1 MSGHYGGPPYFRKNN
16 ATFHCEHKILKGDN
30 LNMVDFIEWS
40 DLGLKRLFNPN
51 NSEFLPIEE
60 QLKLY
65 KQRDLSKT
73 KYYKTVI
80 KIWGN
85 SKPRKRLIVA
95 PKMERVE
102 GVDIQVKSP
111 PVRLQPIE
119 GQKGREWSKED
130 WVLSE
135 AEKLKLHDEELAE
148 KRETFKTWYD
158 EQRQL
163 RESLDSLG
171 VSESWLARK
180 SDRTPLEEKLYRK
193 MVEERLPKTETVQSR
208 LEDKSREDAA
218 FLSRLTSRSGRSTMS
233 IRHVEKS
240 RSPTPVRVDSP
251 VILTPPPEAL
261 AIIVKHLN
269 NKRMRLIDLFTRAD
283 KDKNWM
289 ITKEEF
295 QNCIKDAKI
304 PLADDLLEELVHSL
318 DHDMNDQLDYRE
330 LARGIKEYQREE
342 RRYRKARMRV
352 KSETN
357 SSKSKDLDKQGS
369 SRSSPHTKSRSSPSR
384 PSSKATDKRVKSAA
398 SEHSHISF
406 AVSEVSTVS
415 LEVPKV
421 DITEQVHIAP
431 DTMIMKR
438 KKEKVFNKQAQ
449 MTSAG
454 KKRSKSGNKGKVK
467 TGNRAV
473 DNHALASTLSG
484 ETAEGIDR
492 YREARLKEYHK
503 LLQMC
508 EERSIPLTQQLLE
521 RALLSPGDKN
531 ISRIGKKITQPGS
544 SVLVSSHFADPPA
557 RPRTPIEVKHA
568 DKVHR
573 SRTGELLMEAK
584 HTYPQR
590 RYIEPQKSVMNLS
603 TGKAFVAPKIDSWL
617 TFEEYDELTRHLQKR
632 YVVLDGKADKQSVRA
647 GHMLNKIRLC
657 MDDMDSA
664 VGVATVY
671 QSTHQKKPSN
681 LGYNNNLRT
690 WPTDSGYIQFADITQ
705 QKRYTIDPK

>member
-1 MSGHYGGPPYFRKNN
+1 
-16 ATFHCEHKILKGDN
+16 
-30 LNMVDFIEWS
+30 MVDFIQWS
-40 DLGLKRLFNPN
+40 DLGLTRLFNPN

-102 GVDIQVKSP
+102 GVDVQVKSP

-119 GQKGREWSKED
+119 GQKGRELSKED

-148 KRETFKTWYD
+148 KRETFKMWYD
-158 EQRQL
+158 ERRQL

-193 MVEERLPKTETVQSR
+193 MVEERLPKTETVQQSR

-218 FLSRLTSRSGRSTMS
+218 FLSRLTSQSGRSTMS
-233 IRHVEKS
+233 IRHAEKS

-318 DHDMNDQLDYRE
+318 DQDMNDQLDYRE

-357 SSKSKDLDKQGS
+357 SSKSKDLDKQES

-421 DITEQVHIAP
+421 DITEQVHIAGYN
-431 DTMIMKR
+431 DNET
-438 KKEKVFNKQAQ
+438 Q
-449 MTSAG
+449 
-454 KKRSKSGNKGKVK
+454 KGK
-467 TGNRAV
+467 
-473 DNHALASTLSG
+473 S
-484 ETAEGIDR
+484 
-492 YREARLKEYHK
+492 
-503 LLQMC
+503 LQ
-508 EERSIPLTQQLLE
+508 
-521 RALLSPGDKN
+521 
-531 ISRIGKKITQPGS
+531 
-544 SVLVSSHFADPPA
+544 
-557 RPRTPIEVKHA
+557 
-568 DKVHR
+568 
-573 SRTGELLMEAK
+573 
-584 HTYPQR
+584 
-590 RYIEPQKSVMNLS
+590 
-603 TGKAFVAPKIDSWL
+603 
-617 TFEEYDELTRHLQKR
+617 
-632 YVVLDGKADKQSVRA
+632 
-647 GHMLNKIRLC
+647 
-657 MDDMDSA
+657 
-664 VGVATVY
+664 
-671 QSTHQKKPSN
+671 
-681 LGYNNNLRT
+681 
-690 WPTDSGYIQFADITQ
+690 
-705 QKRYTIDPK
+705 